1 MFDTQ
6 IQCEEYFNE
15 QSIEWFLLMNEAM
28 EEEYY
33 EETVYDNDQL
43 SDLLKDITDRY
54 SELDFSDNSDI
65 DKKVELIKDIE
76 ILIEDETKKGE
87 GLNSKNADIR
97 QIFVEL
103 QNIVD
108 DMKNAL

>member
-1 MFDTQ
+1 M
-6 IQCEEYFNE
+6 
-15 QSIEWFLLMNEAM
+15 
-28 EEEYY
+28 
-33 EETVYDNDQL
+33 
-43 SDLLKDITDRY
+43 LKDITDRY

-108 DMKNAL
+108 DIENENIAFRKELAAYTNFAIDTANLFVSELKKTISDVALRGY

>member
-33 EETVYDNDQL
+33 EERE
-43 SDLLKDITDRY
+43 KA
-54 SELDFSDNSDI
+54 E
-65 DKKVELIKDIE
+65 
-76 ILIEDETKKGE
+76 
-87 GLNSKNADIR
+87 
-97 QIFVEL
+97 
-103 QNIVD
+103 
-108 DMKNAL
+108 